1 MKSDDPVGHAEA
13 GLSSVST
20 GSPARNA
27 AGAAARSRAWTLLR
41 TVAARTV
48 PGDRSRLSILLYH
61 RVLERPDPLNDWDP
75 IASEFDGQMRALSR
89 FFTPLP
95 LSEGVERLRSGKL
108 PAHAACVTFDDGY
121 RDNVDVALPILRR
134 HGVPATFFIATGY
147 LNGGRMWNDTVV
159 ESIRASA
166 LPELDLKSFGIGVVR
181 LSTPEL
187 RRKAIGGILAA
198 LKHLRSEERA
208 AKVAEI
214 EALSGN
220 PLPDDLMMRDDDVRS
235 LRASGMEIGAHTET
249 HPILTRLSSA
259 DARREI
265 NEGREYLTAILS
277 EPVSLFAYPNGKP
290 GQDYT
295 AEHVR
300 MVRDAGFGAAVS
312 TAWGV
317 ASRGSDLFQLPRFTP
332 WDRRPARFALRLLLN
347 RRNAQ
352 PVVV

>member
-1 MKSDDPVGHAEA
+1 
-13 GLSSVST
+13 
-20 GSPARNA
+20 
-27 AGAAARSRAWTLLR
+27 LLR
-41 TVAARTV
+41 TVGAFAV

-61 RVLERPDPLNDWDP
+61 RVLERGDPLNDWDP

-95 LSEGVERLRSGKL
+95 LGEGVERLRRGTL

-121 RDNVDVALPILRR
+121 RDNADVALPILRR

-159 ESIRASA
+159 ESIRAST
-166 LPELDLKSFGIGVVR
+166 LPEVDLKSFGIGVVR

-187 RRKAIGGILAA
+187 RRKAIREILAA
-198 LKHLRSEERA
+198 LKHLGSEERRT
-208 AKVAEI
+208 KVAEI

-220 PLPDDLMMRDDDVRS
+220 PLPRDLMMRDDDVRA
-235 LRASGMEIGAHTET
+235 LRTSGMEIGAHTAT

-265 NEGREYLTAILS
+265 NESRECLAGILN

-300 MVRDAGFGAAVS
+300 MVHDAGFGAAVS

-317 ASRGSDLFQLPRFTP
+317 ASRDSDLFQLPRFTP

-347 RRNAQ
+347 RRNAH

>member
-1 MKSDDPVGHAEA
+1 MNF
-13 GLSSVST
+13 SSVST
-20 GSPARNA
+20 GSAAHSRA
-27 AGAAARSRAWTLLR
+27 SAGAASRAWTLLR
-41 TVAARTV
+41 AITARAV

-61 RVLERPDPLNDWDP
+61 RVLSRPDPLNDWDP
-75 IASEFDGQMRALSR
+75 VASEFDGQMRALSR

-95 LSEGVERLRSGKL
+95 LSEGVERLRGGQL
-108 PAHAACVTFDDGY
+108 PPHAACVTFDDGY

-134 HGVPATFFIATGY
+134 HGIPATFFIATGY

-159 ESIRASA
+159 ESIRASP
-166 LPELDLKSFGIGVVR
+166 LPEIDLNSFGIGVVR
-181 LSTPEL
+181 LSTPDL
-187 RRKAIGGILAA
+187 RRKAIGEILAA
-198 LKHLRSEERA
+198 LKHLRSEERE

-220 PLPDDLMMRDDDVRS
+220 PLPHDLMMRDDDVRV
-235 LRASGMEIGAHTET
+235 LRTSGMEIGAHTAT

-265 NEGREYLTAILS
+265 NESRDCLAAILN

-295 AEHVR
+295 AEHVG

-317 ASRGSDLFQLPRFTP
+317 ASRDSDLLQLPRFTP
-332 WDRRPARFALRLLLN
+332 WDRGGPRFALRLLLN
-347 RRNAQ
+347 RRNAR

>member
-1 MKSDDPVGHAEA
+1 MS
-13 GLSSVST
+13 LSSIST
-20 GSPARNA
+20 RSTTRTA
-27 AGAAARSRAWTLLR
+27 AASEAARSGAWALLR
-41 TVAARTV
+41 TVGAFAV
-48 PGDRSRLSILLYH
+48 PGDRSRLSILVYH
-61 RVLERPDPLNDWDP
+61 RVLERADPLNDWDP
-75 IASEFDGQMRALSR
+75 IASEFEGQMRALSR

-95 LSEGVERLRSGKL
+95 LSEGVERLRSGTL

-121 RDNVDVALPILRR
+121 RDNANVALPILRR

-159 ESIRASA
+159 ESIRAIT
-166 LPELDLKSFGIGVVR
+166 LLEMDLKSFGLGVVR

-187 RRKAIGGILAA
+187 RRKAIRDILVA
-198 LKHLRSEERA
+198 LKHLRSEERGT
-208 AKVAEI
+208 KVAEM
-214 EALSGN
+214 EALAGN
-220 PLPDDLMMRDDDVRS
+220 PLPRDLMMRDGDVQS
-235 LRASGMEIGAHTET
+235 LRTSGMEIGAHTVT
-249 HPILTRLSSA
+249 HPILTRMSSS

-265 NEGREYLTAILS
+265 NESRECLAGILN
-277 EPVSLFAYPNGKP
+277 EPISLFAYPNGKP

-317 ASRGSDLFQLPRFTP
+317 ASKGSDLFQLPRFTP
-332 WDRRPARFALRLLLN
+332 WDRRPTRFALRLLLN
-347 RRNAQ
+347 RRNAH

>member
-1 MKSDDPVGHAEA
+1 MP
-13 GLSSVST
+13 
-20 GSPARNA
+20 
-27 AGAAARSRAWTLLR
+27 GA
-41 TVAARTV
+41 
-48 PGDRSRLSILLYH
+48 RSRLSILLYH
-61 RVLERPDPLNDWDP
+61 RVLEHPDALNDWDP
-75 IASEFDGQMRALSR
+75 TAPDFDGQMRALSR

-95 LSEGVERLRSGKL
+95 LSEGIERLRNGTL
-108 PAHAACVTFDDGY
+108 PTNAACVTFDDGY

-134 HGVPATFFIATGY
+134 HGVTATFFIATGY

-166 LPELDLKSFGIGVVR
+166 VPELDLKTLGIGVVS

-187 RRKAIGGILAA
+187 RRKAVREILAA
-198 LKHLRSEERA
+198 LKHLPSEERGT
-208 AKVAEI
+208 KVAEI

-220 PLPDDLMMRDDDVRS
+220 LLPRDLMMRDEDVRT
-235 LRASGMEIGAHTET
+235 LRISGMEIGAHTAT

-265 NEGREYLTAILS
+265 NESRACLAGILN

-295 AEHVR
+295 VEHVR
-300 MVRDAGFGAAVS
+300 MVRDAGFAAAVS

-317 ASRGSDLFQLPRFTP
+317 ASRNSDLFQLPRFTP
-332 WDRRPARFALRLLLN
+332 WDRRPMRFALRLLLN
-347 RRNAQ
+347 RRNAH
-352 PVVV
+352 PDVVRGGDSSALSDAD